1 MGSDPEKRI
10 KVYLDCAKRMPPV
23 FRHFF
28 TSTFKEPMAWFS
40 SRLAYSRSL
49 STTSIVGHVLGL
61 GDRHVSNILIDMSRG
76 ELVHIDF
83 GVAFDQGKLLRFP
96 ETIPFRLTR
105 DMVDGLGLPGV
116 DGAFRQCCQ
125 ETLRVLRQGTE
136 LIKTIL
142 EVFKYDP
149 LFTWTSNPVKVLQNE
164 RREDLI
170 VNGAGDEALQQLQD
184 EPDIDEVRRRRRTS
198 RGGTA
203 ELTRLVAGS
212 ELTRTGK
219 VTSTAQ
225 LAADRALATVLNK
238 LSTSLSV
245 EYSVNEL
252 IQQARSV
259 QNLALLFSGT
269 FPCYDSASSKLAN
282 RSLRSG
288 WQALL

>member
-1 MGSDPEKRI
+1 MLPNEGRSAIQKAMTSDPEKRM
-10 KVYLDCAKRMPPV
+10 KVYMDCAKRMPPA

-28 TSTFKEPMAWFS
+28 TLTFKEPMAWFS

-49 STTSIVGHVLGL
+49 ATTSIVGHVLGL
-61 GDRHVSNILIDMSRG
+61 GDRHVSNILIDMSVG

-164 RREDLI
+164 QRENLI
-170 VNGAGDEALQQLQD
+170 VNGAGDEALQRLQD
-184 EPDIDEVRRRRRTS
+184 DPDAVEAGTKRGRRS
-198 RGGTA
+198 RGNGAAASPYRQRSSFPSGLGVVSGGTTTA
-203 ELTRLVAGS
+203 E
-212 ELTRTGK
+212 
-219 VTSTAQ
+219 

-259 QNLALLFSGT
+259 QNLALLFSGAY
-269 FPCYDSASSKLAN
+269 FFSS
-282 RSLRSG
+282 S
-288 WQALL
+288 